1 MTTLETDG
9 FKALAAWSHQ
19 GAIVLR
25 RSRDLAQFAKLD
37 TVSNPSKGVVSRAKS
52 MTADERK
59 AARKRWQ
66 NR

>member
-1 MTTLETDG
+1 MTALETDG
-9 FKALAAWSHQ
+9 FKVLAAWSHQ
-19 GAIVLR
+19 GAIVLK

-37 TVSNPSKGVVSRAKS
+37 TTSNPGKDVVSRVKH